1 MEAEE
6 REESSTRRPP
16 ALEPVTMV
24 VVADDVCTR
33 LAIQRSLP
41 RCAFVFASDAEE
53 AEALTR
59 AGVASRFYFF

>member
-1 MEAEE
+1 
-6 REESSTRRPP
+6 
-16 ALEPVTMV
+16 MV

>member
-1 MEAEE
+1 MEAEDH
-6 REESSTRRPP
+6 EETSTRRPP

-24 VVADDVCTR
+24 VVAGDVCTR

-41 RCAFVFASDAEE
+41 RCAFYFASDVEE

-59 AGVASRFYFF
+59 AGLASRFYFL